1 MASIYDINPSELVA
15 KAAIELK
22 KEKQVEIPEWAKT
35 VKTGAGQERL
45 PDDLDW
51 WYMRSASVLRKIYVK
66 GPIGVSK
73 LRTYYGKKKNRG
85 LKPEKFYKASGKIIR
100 TILQQLETAEL
111 VVQME
116 KGVHKG
122 RILSPKGKS
131 FLDKL
136 ARKKEVKNE

>member
-1 MASIYDINPSELVA
+1 MGSIYDINPSELIE
-15 KAAIELK
+15 KAANELK
-22 KEKQVEIPEWAKT
+22 KDKQIEIPEWAMT
-35 VKTGAGQERL
+35 VKTGPGQERL
-45 PDDLDW
+45 PDSLDW

-100 TILQQLETAEL
+100 TILQQLETAGL
-111 VVQME
+111 VVQAE

-122 RILSPKGKS
+122 RIVSPKGVS

-136 ARKKEVKNE
+136 AKKEEVKNE